1 MGFFVENYTKDY
13 LHTKNQKT
21 QLYLLGL
28 ELVYFLNGNTSKM
41 QCIISWS
48 INSLKRRQN
57 KGKVNIVSLSS
68 SEQDEEKV
76 QSAGKKEFLEKATYS
91 K

>member
-1 MGFFVENYTKDY
+1 MGFSVENYTKDY